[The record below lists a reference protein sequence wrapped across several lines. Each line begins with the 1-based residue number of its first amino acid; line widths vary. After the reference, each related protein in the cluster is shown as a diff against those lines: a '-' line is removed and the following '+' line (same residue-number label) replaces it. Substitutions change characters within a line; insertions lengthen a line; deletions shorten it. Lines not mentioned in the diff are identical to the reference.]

1 MSEIMLMFGDIFL
14 RSVLSAIILF
24 FLAKLM
30 GFKQISQFTYF
41 DYVVGITIGSIAAEM
56 SFDREIPYHYPVIAM
71 IIYAAIA
78 ISFSVVTVK
87 SVKARRY
94 LNGSPIILMEKGK
107 ILDRNMKIVKLD
119 INDFLSQCRAAGY
132 FNITDLEY
140 AVMEPNGVVSFLPKS
155 GVRSLTPRD
164 MSLNVRQD
172 TPAPSLI
179 IDGHVMEENL
189 RNSGFDENWL
199 KNELENLGVSKVH
212 NVFFGTLDSDNR
224 LYVYL
229 KNLDTYKRNPYS

>member
-1 MSEIMLMFGDIFL
+1 MSQDLLLDVRHL
-14 RSVLSAIILF
+14 
-24 FLAKLM
+24 KT
-30 GFKQISQFTYF
+30 QFHTKA
-41 DYVVGITIGSIAAEM
+41 G
-56 SFDREIPYHYPVIAM
+56 EIPAVDDVSI
-71 IIYAAIA
+71 
-78 ISFSVVTVK
+78 
-87 SVKARRY
+87 R
-94 LNGSPIILMEKGK
+94 LEKGK

>member
-1 MSEIMLMFGDIFL
+1 MSEVMVMFGDIFL
-14 RSVLSAIILF
+14 RTVLSAVILF

-71 IIYAAIA
+71 VIYALIA
-78 ISFSVVTVK
+78 LGFSVVTIK
-87 SVKARRY
+87 SIKARRY
-94 LNGSPIILMEKGK
+94 LNGSPVVLIDKGE
-107 ILDRNMKIVKLD
+107 ILDRNMKTVKLD
-119 INDFLSQCRAAGY
+119 INDLLSQCRSAGY

-155 GVRSLTPRD
+155 GFRPLTPQD
-164 MSLNVRQD
+164 MSIKVQQE

-189 RNSGFDENWL
+189 KNAGYDENWL
-199 KNELENLGVSKVH
+199 NKELDRLGVSKIH
-212 NVFFGTLDSDNR
+212 NVFFATLDSGNH
-224 LYVYL
+224 LFCYL
-229 KNLDTYKRNPYS
+229 KNPDKYKRNPYS